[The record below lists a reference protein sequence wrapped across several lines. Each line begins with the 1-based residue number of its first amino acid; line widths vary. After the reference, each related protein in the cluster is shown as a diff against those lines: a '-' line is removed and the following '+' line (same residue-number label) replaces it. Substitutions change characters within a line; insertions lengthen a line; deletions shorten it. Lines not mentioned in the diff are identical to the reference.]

1 MKIRVLGTRG
11 SLPITKPETKH
22 YGGNTSCI
30 EVIQD
35 DQLLIL
41 DAGTGILR
49 LSKEILARQT
59 KFNILLTHLH
69 IDHIQGLGFFK
80 PLFNPEN
87 EVHIWGPSSSSKSLR
102 DRLNRYLSPPLFPVH
117 YRDIPCKIHLHEI
130 SHSSFNIGKFHIDS
144 NYICH
149 PGPTVGFRISNGHSV
164 FTYLPDHEHILGV
177 QGWDI
182 DKKWISGIELAEKAD
197 LLIHDSQYT
206 DKEYEDKIGWGH
218 CTFENAVSF
227 AERANVKKLLLFH
240 HDPDHSDKRLEEIYK
255 DLLNQHKMN
264 GNELQVELA
273 VEGKSFDLG

>member
-11 SLPITKPETKH
+11 SLPSTKPENRH

-30 EVIQD
+30 EVIEGD
-35 DQLLIL
+35 ELLIL

-49 LSKEILARQT
+49 LSPTFLSEQN

-80 PLFNPEN
+80 PLFNPKN
-87 EVHIWGPSSSSKSLR
+87 EIHIWGPSSSSKSLR

-117 YRDIPCKIHLHEI
+117 FRDIPCKMQLHEI
-130 SHSSFNIGKFHIDS
+130 SHSSFKIGNLHIDS

-149 PGPTVGFRISNGHSV
+149 PGPTIGFRISNGKSV

-197 LLIHDSQYT
+197 LMIHDSQYT
-206 DKEYEDKIGWGH
+206 DEEYENRVGWGH

-227 AERANVKKLLLFH
+227 AERAKVKKLLLFH
-240 HDPDHSDKRLEEIYK
+240 HDPDHADNTLEEIYK
-255 DLLNQHKMN
+255 DLLNHHNTKGSGLKVQ
-264 GNELQVELA
+264 LA
-273 VEGKSFDLG
+273 VEGERFDLG